1 MIIMKQDDDDVVACD
16 VTIPQFASSSRTIGY
31 YVQYASVHQQQGM
44 KKNRTASYICVNAA
58 AAKSTWSRKN
68 YDSRL
73 LALNSELG
81 QIVLLFFF
89 ISSALSPCTA
99 MYSYNVDEHFV
110 MKFRVEST
118 YVRTFIRIRIQ
129 FN

>member
-1 MIIMKQDDDDVVACD
+1 MCFWVNTRNINAMIIMKQDDDDVVACD

-89 ISSALSPCTA
+89 YLLCPLT
-99 MYSYNVDEHFV
+99 MYGYVFV
-110 MKFRVEST
+110 QCRRAFRNE
-118 YVRTFIRIRIQ
+118 I
-129 FN
+129 